1 MSKSLATCIGLSA
14 ILLWASIIALIKK
27 VSLLLGP
34 DFGILLIYSFSTVI
48 VAVIFGFPSLQKI
61 PKKFLLITTLLFVSY
76 EFCLSY
82 AIALTSSERQAIE
95 VSILNYLWPSF
106 TIVALLLVKEFKF
119 NLYIFIGLNIS
130 ILGVGYIQTN
140 GQGVNISYMLQ
151 NISANPI
158 VYLLALSGAV
168 IWAIYC
174 VMTRTYKIKQNP
186 IALYFLVIS
195 ILLWVKFLIYMP
207 DTTVFNTFSFS
218 SITYVILAAFALGIG
233 YAAWNIGIVHG
244 NISVLVASSY
254 FTPIL
259 SSIVAVFMLNTTLP
273 GVFWQGVIAVTV
285 GSLICWLSTNNLYLI
300 PRIRRFIRKFI

>member
-140 GQGVNISYMLQ
+140 GQGLNLSYMLQ

-174 VMTRTYKIKQNP
+174 VMTR
-186 IALYFLVIS
+186 
-195 ILLWVKFLIYMP
+195 
-207 DTTVFNTFSFS
+207 
-218 SITYVILAAFALGIG
+218 
-233 YAAWNIGIVHG
+233 
-244 NISVLVASSY
+244 
-254 FTPIL
+254 
-259 SSIVAVFMLNTTLP
+259 
-273 GVFWQGVIAVTV
+273 
-285 GSLICWLSTNNLYLI
+285 
-300 PRIRRFIRKFI
+300 